1 MMGADR
7 PAPKLGRSSREEATV
22 SQFILAQG
30 PPPLTEAAADAA
42 LDAIDFIAAAVRGYD
57 AMDVTNVVRPIWR
70 AHLAFWY
77 PQLPP
82 ETRVW
87 YANAPQ
93 MLASMLATW
102 PLLDWS
108 QRQPFVRR
116 WTVEL
121 PYMLWMVDPVLAEAQ
136 AVEMQ
141 IEQRHQLE
149 SMRQEALL
157 GQPNEAV
164 AEQKANDAFARQS
177 QMTTAFQNYSKAMA
191 STTLDLM
198 RGFNRS

>member
-1 MMGADR
+1 
-7 PAPKLGRSSREEATV
+7 
-22 SQFILAQG
+22 
-30 PPPLTEAAADAA
+30 LTEAAADAA

-57 AMDVTNVVRPIWR
+57 AIAVTNVVRPIWR
-70 AHLAFWY
+70 AHLAYWY

-82 ETRVW
+82 ETRLW

-121 PYMLWMVDPVLAEAQ
+121 PYMLWMVGSVLAEAQ
-136 AVEMQ
+136 AVEMR

-149 SMRQEALL
+149 SMRQEALR
-157 GQPNEAV
+157 GQPNETV
-164 AEQKANDAFARQS
+164 AEQKAIEAFAQRS
-177 QMTTAFQNYSKAMA
+177 RMTNAFQNYSKAMA
-191 STTLDLM
+191 TSTIDLM
-198 RGFNRS
+198 RAFKRS

>member
-1 MMGADR
+1 
-7 PAPKLGRSSREEATV
+7 V
-22 SQFILAQG
+22 SELILAQG

-42 LDAIDFIAAAVRGYD
+42 LDAIDFISAAVRGYD
-57 AMDVTNVVRPIWR
+57 AIDVTNVVRPIWR
-70 AHLAFWY
+70 AHLTYWY

-108 QRQPFVRR
+108 QRQPFIRR

-136 AVEMQ
+136 AVEMN
-141 IEQRHQLE
+141 IEQRRQLDSLRE
-149 SMRQEALL
+149 EALR
-157 GQPNEAV
+157 GQANEAV
-164 AEQKANDAFARQS
+164 ADQKAIETFAQRA
-177 QMTTAFQNYSKAMA
+177 QMSNAFQKYSKAMA
-191 STTLDLM
+191 TSTIDLT
-198 RGFNRS
+198 RAFNRS